1 MRINPLFSGRG
12 LMLVFLV
19 SFTTLAASQSR
30 RALRPDEVFEAGI
43 MVGFNLSQMDGDYFT
58 GFDKVGWYAGLQ
70 GIVNLNRQMSL
81 HLEMLYSQK
90 GSRIPH
96 GVKLDS
102 RNEVRDRLIDLHY
115 MDVPILLHYQLTQ
128 NSKSGYLEIGPVISQ
143 LIQTNI
149 EEKAPQNIEG
159 TVYREIQ
166 SSFESRDISLL
177 MGVGVPLYRDLHIN
191 FRYQYGLRRF
201 YTNADFM
208 APIPFSSIEKEV
220 EFLRN
225 YHFSIAL
232 SYHFLRRRR

>member
-1 MRINPLFSGRG
+1 MDLSIFRRGILLVILFG
-12 LMLVFLV
+12 LSTF
-19 SFTTLAASQSR
+19 AAGQNG
-30 RALRPDEVFEAGI
+30 RALRSDEIFEAG
-43 MVGFNLSQMDGDYFT
+43 MLAGFNLSQMDGDYFT
-58 GFDKVGWYAGLQ
+58 GFDKIGWYGGLQ
-70 GIVNLNRQMSL
+70 GIINLNRQLSL

-115 MDVPILLHYQLTQ
+115 MDVPILLHYQLAQ
-128 NSKSGYLEIGPVISQ
+128 NSKSGFLEFGPVISQ

-149 EEKAPQNIEG
+149 EENAPQNIEG

-166 SSFESRDISLL
+166 SSFENRDFSLL
-177 MGVGVPLYRDLHIN
+177 LGAGFPLYRDLNIN
-191 FRYQYGLRRF
+191 LRYQYGLRRF
-201 YTNADFM
+201 YTNEDFV

-232 SYHFLRRRR
+232 SYRFLSRFR